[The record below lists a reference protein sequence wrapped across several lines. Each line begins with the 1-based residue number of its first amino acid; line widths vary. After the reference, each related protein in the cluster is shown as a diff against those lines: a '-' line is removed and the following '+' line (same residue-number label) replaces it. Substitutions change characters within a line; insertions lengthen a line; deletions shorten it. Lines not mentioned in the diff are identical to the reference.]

1 MLHLLLGR
9 SGTGKTEQILRSMA
23 ASGGG
28 HRQVLLVPEPY
39 SHDME
44 RMLCAVGGNRTA
56 NYAEVLSFTRLANR
70 VFSTAGGLAA
80 PVLDPGGRV
89 LMMYAAVKSVADK
102 LTVYQRP
109 GRRPAFLTGLLAT
122 VDELKTCRISSADL
136 WRAWEETGGEEA
148 GKLRDLSLIY
158 GAYEA
163 MTAREAADPR
173 DRITRLA
180 EGLDRCR
187 WASDK
192 DIYVDGFSDFSA
204 QEREVLLRL
213 MKQAHSVT
221 VALTCGALD
230 GEERVFAYARRTA
243 RRLVA
248 AAKKEGVSV
257 SLHEAEGPERP
268 RSPALRA
275 VEAALAERPIP
286 GAEWEGIRLYRAKTP
301 YSELEWVAA
310 EILRLVREEGLRFR
324 DIAVAGRSLDGREET
339 LTLLF
344 RRYGVPAFF
353 SAMSDVLQRP
363 VFAVVTAALDTVTG
377 GYRYEDVFRYLKTGL
392 TGMADEDRD
401 LLENYVLKWNLR
413 GSRWTE
419 ARPWTMHPKGYGLPM
434 TEGDRALVERLDN
447 LRRQVA
453 APLERLRKAG
463 PGTGRDWSAA
473 LYAFLWEI
481 SLPETLAR
489 RGEELRQSGRPAL
502 ADEYGQL
509 WDIFCQALEQCAL
522 LLGETELELD
532 EYAKLLSLALSQYD
546 VGTIPVSLDRV
557 QVGNLT
563 RMAHNKSYRAL
574 FLIGADDTAI
584 PKAAAEPGLLN
595 DDDRSLLTSLGLEM
609 GQNRDERMD
618 HELSMIYETCAI
630 PTQRLTISW
639 SAAGSGGE
647 EQRPCYLVG
656 RLRDVFPGL
665 DVLREE
671 ETGGSFRLAAP
682 NPALELAGRDERV
695 AEVLGQLPG
704 CRDRVERLRRARDME
719 RGAMSRGA
727 VDALYGKKIPLSAS
741 RMDLF
746 RSCHFSYFL
755 RYGLRAE
762 ARRPAGFQAPEYGTF
777 VHYVLEHVLKEKE
790 AWAAPEG
797 YDRSK
802 LRAVTQVAIR
812 RYVDEE
818 LGGLEGETPRFQYLF
833 KRLRR
838 AVYAVVDNVAQEL
851 ARSQFQP
858 IAFELGIGETG
869 GAAPVNLTVDGL
881 TLSLSGFVDRVDSWE
896 HDGRLYVR
904 VVDYKTGRKSFDLTD
919 VWNGLGLQ
927 MLLYLFTLKDRG
939 EEYFR
944 RQAVPAGVLYLP
956 ARDAVIAGSRGMSEE
971 ERQQAVDKE
980 LQRRG
985 LVLDDPEV
993 LAAMEDMEDGRARF
1007 LPVRISAKTG
1017 AVTGDVLVSA
1027 EQLGRLE
1034 RHVRQVLE
1042 EIGGEF
1048 ARGVIDADPFWKGPE
1063 RNACQWCDY
1072 AQACQFEEG
1081 RGGDRRRWLPTVR
1094 NEEFWRRLEEREKT
1108 DP

>member
-1 MLHLLLGR
+1 MLNLLLGR
-9 SGTGKTEQILRSMA
+9 SGTGKTEQMLHTMA
-23 ASGGG
+23 ASHGG
-28 HRQVLLVPEPY
+28 RQQVLLVPEPY

-44 RMLCAVGGNRTA
+44 RMLCAVGGNAVA

-109 GRRPAFLTGLLAT
+109 SRRPAFLTGLLAT
-122 VDELKTCRISSADL
+122 VDELKTCCISSTDL
-136 WRAWEETGGEEA
+136 WRAWEETRGEEA
-148 GKLRDLSLIY
+148 DKLHDLSLIY

-163 MTAREAADPR
+163 MTARQAADPR

-180 EGLDRCR
+180 EALERCQ
-187 WASDK
+187 WARDK
-192 DIYVDGFSDFSA
+192 DFYIDGFSDFSA
-204 QEREVLLRL
+204 QERQVVLCL
-213 MKQAHSVT
+213 MKQARSVT

-230 GEERVFAYARRTA
+230 GEEPVFSYPRRTA
-243 RRLVA
+243 RRLMA
-248 AAKKEGVSV
+248 AAKKEGVAV
-257 SLHEAEGPERP
+257 RVRGPEGPARC
-268 RSPALRA
+268 RSEALQA
-275 VEAALAERPIP
+275 VEAELAGESLP
-286 GAEWEGIRLYRAKTP
+286 GNNCNGIRLYRAKAP

-310 EILRLVREEGLRFR
+310 EILRLVQEEGFRFR
-324 DIAVAGRSLDGREET
+324 DIAVTGRTLEGREEN

-363 VFAVVTAALDTVTG
+363 VFAVVTAALDTVAG

-392 TGMADEDRD
+392 AGIADEDRD

-419 ARPWTMHPKGYGLPM
+419 ERPWNMHPRGFGLPM
-434 TEGDRALVERLDN
+434 TEADRDLVCRLDG

-453 APLERLRKAG
+453 APLEHLRKAG
-463 PGTGRDWSAA
+463 PGTGRAWSVA
-473 LYAFLWEI
+473 LYAFLQEI
-481 SLPETLAR
+481 SLPETLLR
-489 RGEELRQSGRPAL
+489 RSEELRQAGRPAL

-509 WDIFCQALEQCAL
+509 WDIFCQALEQCAM
-522 LLGETELELD
+522 LLGGTEMELE
-532 EYAKLLSLALSQYD
+532 EYAKLLGLALSQYD

-574 FLIGADDTAI
+574 FLIGADDTTI
-584 PKAAAEPGLLN
+584 PKTAAEPGLLN
-595 DDDRSLLTSLGLEM
+595 DDDRSLLASLGFET
-609 GQNRDERMD
+609 GQSRDERLD

-630 PTQRLTISW
+630 PTERLVVSW
-639 SAAGSGGE
+639 AAAGSGGE

-656 RLRDVFPGL
+656 RLQSLFPGL
-665 DVLREE
+665 DVLCEE
-671 ETGGSFRLAAP
+671 ELGCGFRLAAP
-682 NPALELAGRDERV
+682 APALEQAGRDRRV
-695 AEVLGQLPG
+695 AETLRLLPG
-704 CRDRVERLRRARDME
+704 FREQVERLCQVRNAD
-719 RGAMSRGA
+719 RGALSRPA
-727 VDALYGKKIPLSAS
+727 VDGLYGSKIPLSAS

-755 RYGLRAE
+755 RYGLKAE

-777 VHYVLEHVLKEKE
+777 VHYVLEHILREKE
-790 AWAAPEG
+790 AWAEPAG
-797 YDRSK
+797 YDKGK
-802 LRAVTQVAIR
+802 LHAATRAAIQ

-851 ARSQFQP
+851 SRSQFQP
-858 IAFELGIGETG
+858 IAFELGIGEAG
-869 GAAPVNLTVDGL
+869 EAAPVNLTVDGL
-881 TLSLSGFVDRVDSWE
+881 TLSISGFVDRVDSWE
-896 HDGRLYVR
+896 RDGRLYVR

-919 VWNGLGLQ
+919 VWNGMGLQ

-939 EEYFR
+939 EEYFH

-971 ERQQAVDKE
+971 ERQQAVDRE

-993 LAAMEDMEDGRARF
+993 LSAMENMEDGRARF

-1048 ARGVIDADPFWKGPE
+1048 ARGVIDADPFWKGPD

-1081 RGGDRRRWLPTVR
+1081 RGGDRRRWLPTVK
-1094 NEEFWRRLEEREKT
+1094 NEEFWRRLAEREQT
-1108 DP
+1108 DQ